1 MNTNEEKRIATLQAR
16 AALLGLELVRHDGRL
31 WKLQY
36 RIGGDVKIFAISRT
50 LDAIDFELTMA
61 EKDLIEVRR

>member
-1 MNTNEEKRIATLQAR
+1 MNTNTDKRIATLRAR

-50 LDAIDFELTMA
+50 LDAIEFELIMT
-61 EKDLIEVRR
+61 EKDLIEGRR